1 MKKQP
6 FVRVSDLHK
15 DFKMGETTVKALNGV
30 SIGIERGSFTVIMG
44 PSGSGKSTLLYLI
57 GGLDWPTSGTIHV
70 DDQETETMDENT
82 LAVFRRNKVGFI
94 FQSFNLIASMA
105 AEENVSFPLR
115 FAGVTPA
122 ERKSRSQKLLEVV
135 GLSDRMAHKPTEL
148 SGGQQQRVAVARALI
163 NDPPL
168 ILADEPT
175 GNLDSFS
182 GLAIM
187 QLLSDLHK
195 AGKTIIVVTHDP
207 RMRQFATDTIFL
219 LDGNI
224 VTEADYKNATE
235 LLTQPFEKGTL

>member
-1 MKKQP
+1 LAKNTIQQP
-6 FVRVSDLHK
+6 VVCVADLHK
-15 DFKMGETTVKALNGV
+15 EFMMGETTVKALDGV
-30 SIGIERGSFTVIMG
+30 TLDIARGSFTVIMG

-57 GGLDWPTSGTIHV
+57 GGLDWPTSGVIRI
-70 DDQETETMDENT
+70 DGEEIQKMDENS

-94 FQSFNLIASMA
+94 FQSFNLISSMA

-115 FAGVTPA
+115 FGGVSSA
-122 ERKSRSQKLLEVV
+122 ERKERSRRILDQV
-135 GLSDRMAHKPTEL
+135 GLHDRISHKPTEL

-175 GNLDSFS
+175 GNLDSNS
-182 GLAIM
+182 GLAVM

-207 RMRQFATDTIFL
+207 RMRQFASDTIFL
-219 LDGNI
+219 LDGKT
-224 VTEADYKNATE
+224 VTEQAFKEATA
-235 LLTQPFEKGTL
+235 

>member
-1 MKKQP
+1 MKNQP
-6 FVRVSDLHK
+6 FVRVSELHK

-57 GGLDWPTSGTIHV
+57 GGLDWPTSGAIHV
-70 DDQETETMDENT
+70 DDEEIETMDENT
-82 LAVFRRNKVGFI
+82 LAIFRRNKVGFI

-115 FAGVTPA
+115 FSGINPA
-122 ERKSRSQKLLEVV
+122 ERKQRSQKQLELV
-135 GLSDRMAHKPTEL
+135 GLSDRMTHKPTEL

-207 RMRQFATDTIFL
+207 RMRQFATNTVFL
-219 LDGNI
+219 LDGSI
-224 VTEADYKNATE
+224 VSEVDYKNATE
-235 LLTQPFEKGTL
+235 LLTQPFEKG